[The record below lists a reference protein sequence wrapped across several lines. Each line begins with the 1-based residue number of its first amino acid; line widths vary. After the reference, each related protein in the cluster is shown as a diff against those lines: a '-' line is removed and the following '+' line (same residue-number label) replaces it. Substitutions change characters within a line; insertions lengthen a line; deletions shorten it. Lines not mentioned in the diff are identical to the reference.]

1 MIDYSWASIH
11 ATLMGFN
18 NQSIGDYM
26 ELVFNYATGSSNIDS
41 SNCSW
46 LASCC
51 SHTLHRFTKALR
63 SQKIFKDSKES
74 FELACFCFSLLL
86 NTTDLES
93 SILIFYYICSC
104 FGCQWSTKSQHNA
117 KDFLLDAISE
127 LPTEK
132 DEVKT
137 IMRKFFGPLS
147 LALPMPDI
155 DDANEVDEFYFDPTK
170 SIKSQSKF
178 GRKFREVFDNFKMSC
193 ENEESSAQNSLYFPD
208 FLIFLLDNYLP
219 YIFIW
224 AGYSLKGLGITSI
237 TNGCIEKQWGTRKGG
252 VNKSYPHR
260 YASITTEI
268 MMGQCMDKSK
278 SNEQDDPIDSND
290 NVIIL

>member
-26 ELVFNYATGSSNIDS
+26 ELVFNYATGSSNIDF

-46 LASCC
+46 LASCF

-74 FELACFCFSLLL
+74 FVLACFCFSLLL

-93 SILIFYYICSC
+93 SILIFSYICSC

-127 LPTEK
+127 RPTEK

-137 IMRKFFGPLS
+137 IMRKLFGPLS
-147 LALPMPDI
+147 LALPIPDI
-155 DDANEVDEFYFDPTK
+155 DDANEVDEFDFDPTK
-170 SIKSQSKF
+170 
-178 GRKFREVFDNFKMSC
+178 
-193 ENEESSAQNSLYFPD
+193 
-208 FLIFLLDNYLP
+208 
-219 YIFIW
+219 
-224 AGYSLKGLGITSI
+224 
-237 TNGCIEKQWGTRKGG
+237 
-252 VNKSYPHR
+252 
-260 YASITTEI
+260 
-268 MMGQCMDKSK
+268 
-278 SNEQDDPIDSND
+278 
-290 NVIIL
+290 